1 MMDDA
6 AMQPAPAH
14 PGEARDGRPAA
25 VARSVDELAEV
36 LRIRDPGLKAEAVLE
51 RVLAS
56 IQSRLAAGGYG
67 PDVAKQGPAAL
78 RATPS
83 EDAGEDLP
91 ALLLRSQEAVE
102 SLAAASAMREPEFQS
117 RVPVLGPLIV
127 ALRRFWNWMS
137 ARWYVRGW
145 MAQQQEF
152 NAQVVNAMAELLHAQ
167 AESERRIHELE
178 RQLEQGRREGEGA
191 P

>member
-1 MMDDA
+1 MMDDT
-6 AMQPAPAH
+6 AMQPAPAR
-14 PGEARDGRPAA
+14 PGEALDGRPAA
-25 VARSVDELAEV
+25 VAQSVEELAAV
-36 LRIRDPGLKAEAVLE
+36 LQIRDPGLQAGAVLE

-56 IQSRLAAGGYG
+56 IRGRLAEGGYG
-67 PDVAKQGPAAL
+67 PDVATQGPAAL

-91 ALLLRSQEAVE
+91 ALLLRSQQAVDR
-102 SLAAASAMREPEFQS
+102 LAAASAMREPEFQS

-152 NAQVVNAMAELLHAQ
+152 NAQVVNAMAELLRAQ
-167 AESERRIHELE
+167 AASERRVHERE